1 MSTKLTNGLTN
12 GAASP
17 NPAGSDRWVDIQQST
32 FTNWVNEQLS
42 QYSGRSLTD
51 LRTDLCDGVHL
62 VALVETLQLKKIG
75 RVYSKPQGQIQRLAN
90 VSLALTAITED
101 NVKLVNIGNEDVVN
115 GNVKLILG
123 LIWHL
128 IVRYQISN
136 RKTKSPPKK
145 LMMGW
150 FRLAIPDLEIN
161 NFNKDWEDGIA
172 LHALLERLKPGTSP
186 DWKKLHSKNKVENCR
201 SAMIL
206 AKEKLNIPR
215 VISPENFASGDL
227 DELSAMTYLSYFVKV
242 DSPGYYHTLNWVCKQ
257 LRTTAITNM
266 TTDWKDGRHVC
277 AIVQSLG
284 GEIPGW
290 PDLDLSDHVGN
301 WQKALDG
308 GKDIGVEPLLKA
320 SEMSDPGLDHLTMM
334 AYIARFQQVTSPKN
348 DQDKLK
354 VTASLSNIKTGIQSS
369 FSIEAADRTVKTDKV
384 QVEVKGPKSRIDSDV
399 QWKQLRANCK
409 FTPREAGEYQ
419 ITVLYNKVMITGC
432 PFKFTVKADMSKVRL
447 LTTSTDCTVGSTHQ
461 IQVEVND
468 TKYGVISLESQSP
481 TEQVYPLPADEN
493 DHNGLHV
500 ATFRPKHVGV
510 WVVRAYMDG
519 EEIPNSPVN
528 FDVSDPQKVWLSVQ
542 GRGVVDEVITCHV
555 DVCHAGTGKVTGEVT
570 HIGKQIACDVT
581 KQNDGNWSII
591 FTPQCP
597 GSFFLK
603 AAFNGTTVTGCP
615 KLVNVVDPG
624 QITVTGEGISR
635 GLCGK
640 ESRFIVNTG
649 DLGGNIVVNITAGD
663 KEIPTIWEEV
673 GSTAHQFSYTP
684 HQTGIYTIIVLWN
697 DMAVPGSPFKVKI
710 TDRSKVRLKDDLS
723 ADMDE
728 NDYLALVCGADTVLH
743 FDISDAGPGSFN
755 AEVLAPS
762 GKLPVKLDQP
772 DQDEV
777 AVSFKA
783 KEEGDHYIHLYWS
796 NVPLDSSPI
805 LSYCPG
811 PILPID
817 HTKVKVTGKGITE
830 ARAGVRMEF
839 VIDGKLAGP
848 GVAKVDLK
856 GLKSN
861 PTVDMKALKYDRYRC
876 HYIAPSPGAYLM
888 YIYWSGTKL
897 ANVPYKISV
906 SHRGTG
912 GKVKVLGRGLRG
924 GFVGQEL
931 RVIVNTTAAGY
942 GEVSADF
949 AGLLQ
954 QARCDILD
962 QQNGIYT
969 LRLFP
974 SEACRHSL
982 SVMFDGEHVPG
993 SPFTI
998 PVGEPPDPRKV
1009 RVYGP
1014 GIQDGLIQTFESKFL
1029 VETYGAGAGQLA
1041 VRIRGP
1047 RGAFKV
1053 DMERERQ
1060 NDRTILC
1067 RYDPSEP
1074 GQYDVSVRWSNQHV
1088 NGSPFCVH
1096 IFETREDLQGYLET
1110 EKGITFTKQNGYEWT
1125 EEV

>member
-1 MSTKLTNGLTN
+1 MSVNPEYSNGFTNAG
-12 GAASP
+12 
-17 NPAGSDRWVDIQQST
+17 NPQPPGSDRWVEIQQST

-42 QYSGRSLTD
+42 QYSARSLTN
-51 LRTDLCDGVHL
+51 LGTDLCDGVHL

-145 LMMGW
+145 LMMDW
-150 FRLAIPDLEIN
+150 FRLTIPDLEIN

-172 LHALLERLKPGTSP
+172 LHALIERLKPGTSP
-186 DWKKLHSKNKVENCR
+186 DWRKLHSKNKVENCR
-201 SAMIL
+201 SAMVL

-242 DSPGYYHTLNWVCKQ
+242 DSPGYYDTLNWVCKQ
-257 LRTTAITNM
+257 LRTTTITNL
-266 TTDWKDGRHVC
+266 TTDWNNGFHIC
-277 AIVQSLG
+277 AIVHSLG
-284 GEIPGW
+284 GAIEGW
-290 PDLDLSDHVGN
+290 PDLDLSDHECN

-308 GKDIGVEPLLKA
+308 GKELGVEPLLKA
-320 SEMSDPGLDHLTMM
+320 SEMSDPSLDHLTMM
-334 AYIARFQQVTSPKN
+334 TYVARFQRVTPSKS
-348 DQDKLK
+348 DKDKVK
-354 VTASLSNIKTGIQSS
+354 VTASFNNIRTGIQAS
-369 FSIEAADRTVKTDKV
+369 FSIDVMDRGVKTEKV
-384 QVEVKGPKSRIDSDV
+384 KAEVKGPRSRIDADI
-399 QWKQLRANCK
+399 QWRKQHANCK

-419 ITVLYNKVMITGC
+419 IIADTGSC
-432 PFKFTVKADMSKVRL
+432 
-447 LTTSTDCTVGSTHQ
+447 
-461 IQVEVND
+461 
-468 TKYGVISLESQSP
+468 
-481 TEQVYPLPADEN
+481 VYRVP
-493 DHNGLHV
+493 GM
-500 ATFRPKHVGV
+500 

-528 FDVSDPQKVWLSVQ
+528 FDTFDPQKAWFSVQ
-542 GRGVVDEVITCHV
+542 GRGVVDEVVACHV
-555 DVCHAGTGKVTGEVT
+555 DVTKAGTGNVTAEVT
-570 HIGKQIACDVT
+570 HIGKSTPCHVS
-581 KQNDGNWSII
+581 KQDDGNWSIS
-591 FTPQCP
+591 FVPTCP

-603 AAFNGTTVTGCP
+603 AAFNGTIITGCP
-615 KLVNVVDPG
+615 KLVDVVDPG
-624 QITVTGEGISR
+624 QITVTGEGIVR

-649 DLGGNIVVNITAGD
+649 DLGGNIVVIVKVGD
-663 KEIPTIWEEV
+663 IEVNTRWEEV
-673 GSTAHQFSYTP
+673 GSTAHQFTYTP
-684 HQTGIYTIIVLWN
+684 LQTGVYTITVIWN
-697 DMAVPGSPFKVKI
+697 DMCVPGSPFKAKI

-723 ADMDE
+723 GDKDE
-728 NDYLALVCGADTVLH
+728 NDYLALVCGTDTVLH
-743 FDISDAGPGSFN
+743 FDISEAGPGSFN

-762 GKLPVKLDQP
+762 GKLPVTLDQP
-772 DQDEV
+772 DTDEV

-817 HTKVKVTGKGITE
+817 HTKVKVTGKGIKE

-839 VIDGKLAGP
+839 RIDGKLAGP
-848 GVAKVDLK
+848 GVPRVELQ
-856 GLKSN
+856 GLKSR
-861 PTVDMKALKYDRYRC
+861 PIVDMKALKYDRYQC
-876 HYIAPSPGAYLM
+876 HYTAPSPGAYLM

-897 ANVPYKISV
+897 FDVPYKISV
-906 SHRGTG
+906 SHRGAE
-912 GKVKVLGRGLRG
+912 GKVKVLGRGLKG

-931 RVIVNTTAAGY
+931 RVIVDTTAAGY
-942 GEVSADF
+942 GEVVADMN
-949 AGLLQ
+949 GLLQ
-954 QARCDILD
+954 PTRCDILD

-974 SEACRHSL
+974 TEACRHSL
-982 SVMFDGEHVPG
+982 SVKFDGEHAPG

-1014 GIQDGLIQTFESKFL
+1014 GIQDGLIQSFESKFL
-1029 VETYGAGAGQLA
+1029 VETYGAGAGQLS

-1074 GQYDVSVRWSNQHV
+1074 GQYDVSVRWSGHHV
-1088 NGSPFCVH
+1088 NGSPFYVN
-1096 IFETREDLQGYLET
+1096 ILETREELCDYLET
-1110 EKGITFTKQNGYEWT
+1110 EKGISITMQNGYEWT
-1125 EEV
+1125 EDV